1 MEFLLLGAAAFLAG
15 IVDAVIGGGGMVQI
29 PALFAALPEALPA
42 TLFGTNKL
50 ASLAGTLG
58 SGWRYA
64 RNFRAPWRIIL
75 PAAAAAFVASFFG
88 AALVTRIPAD
98 WLRKAL
104 PLILLALL
112 VYTLWNKAGLEHSPR
127 HTAGRAMLI
136 ATAGSGLIGFY
147 DGLFGPGT
155 GAFLKLLFVRG
166 LGYDFLNASAPS
178 KFINV
183 ASNLSAAGLF
193 AGQGYVL
200 WGLAAWMALCNL
212 AGGQVG
218 SLVAMRFGSGFLRN
232 AFITVVAALILKTF
246 YDGYLA

>member
-1 MEFLLLGAAAFLAG
+1 MEWLLLGMAAFLAG

-42 TLFGTNKL
+42 TLLGTNKV

-64 RNFRAPWRIIL
+64 RNFVVPWRIIL
-75 PAAAAAFVASFFG
+75 PAAAAAFVASFLG
-88 AALVTRIPAD
+88 AAAVTRIPED

-104 PLILLALL
+104 PLILLGLL
-112 VYTLWNKAGLEHSPR
+112 LYTLFNKIGLEHSPR
-127 HTAGRAMLI
+127 HSAGRSILI

-166 LGYDFLNASAPS
+166 LGYDFLNASAPA

-183 ASNLSAAGLF
+183 ASNLSALGLF

-200 WGLAAWMALCNL
+200 WGLALFMAVCNL
-212 AGGQVG
+212 VGGQVG
-218 SLVAMRFGSGFLRN
+218 SLVAMRLGSGFLRK
-232 AFITVVAALILKTF
+232 ALIVVVGALIIKTF